1 MNFISTKRT
10 LRKALSGLV
19 PGLLLAVAG
28 SPVIAQQR
36 PGSLVNKE
44 DSVYIRQH
52 YTKIER
58 MVPMRDGVKL
68 FTSIYL
74 PKDST
79 KTYPIM
85 FDRTP
90 YSVAPYGADAYKTSL
105 GPSMLFARDG
115 YIFVYQDVRGRYM
128 SEGTFVGVRPHNP
141 NKQKPADIDESSDTY
156 DSIEWLLKNIRNNN
170 GKVGTWGISAPGFY
184 TTMTAIDAHP
194 ALKIASPQA
203 PVTDWFMGDDRHHN
217 GAFFLMGTFA
227 FLSSYGQP
235 RPEPTPKGAPGFS
248 AYITPDS
255 YKFYMD
261 LGPIKNANEKYF
273 KGQNSIWNEMMNH
286 ETYDAFWQAR
296 TPVPHLKNIKPA
308 MLTVGGWFDQEDLY
322 GPLKTYAGVERNNP
336 ASPNLLVMGPW
347 IHGGWARSTGESL
360 GNIKFGDKT
369 SQFYRENIEFP
380 LFNHYLKGTPDPKL
394 PKAYIFETGSN
405 QWKKYDQWPPKN
417 TEEKSLYLHPNG
429 KLSFTPPAGNS
440 TPDEYISDPKKPVP
454 FTNEIRI
461 IRGSDF
467 MYEDQ
472 RFAAVRPDVLV
483 YESDVLDEDVTIS
496 GNVMADLFVSTTG
509 TDADFVV
516 KLIDVYPDNAPND
529 SPVPTTKMGGFQL
542 LIRGEVMRAKF
553 RKSFSKPEPMVPNKV
568 TEVKFDMQ
576 DAAHTF
582 KKGHRIMVQVQSS
595 WFPLVDRNP
604 QKFVNIYQATEA
616 DFQKA
621 THKVYTSKQQSSR
634 VVVRILT
641 K

>member
-1 MNFISTKRT
+1 MKYTSKSLAKTSIP
-10 LRKALSGLV
+10 ALMLGFLLSLLV
-19 PGLLLAVAG
+19 QPLL
-28 SPVIAQQR
+28 AQQR
-36 PGSLVNKE
+36 PGAIVNKE
-44 DSVYIRQH
+44 DSLYIRQN
-52 YTKIER
+52 YIKIER

-85 FDRTP
+85 LDRTP
-90 YSVAPYGADAYKTSL
+90 YSVAPYGPDAYKTAL

-128 SEGTFVGVRPHNP
+128 SEGDFVAVRPYIP
-141 NKQKPADIDESSDTY
+141 NKKKKTEIDESSDTY
-156 DSIEWLLKNIRNNN
+156 DAIDWLIKNVRSNN

-184 TTMTAIDAHP
+184 TTATVIDAHP
-194 ALKIASPQA
+194 ALKAASPQA

-235 RPEPTPKGAPGFS
+235 RPVPTPKGSPGYS
-248 AYITPDS
+248 AYGTPDS
-255 YKFYMD
+255 YQFFLDM
-261 LGPIKNANEKYF
+261 GPIKNINEKIF
-273 KGQNSIWNEMMNH
+273 KNQNAIWNEMMDH
-286 ETYDAFWQAR
+286 GTYDEFWQAR

-308 MLTVGGWFDQEDLY
+308 VMTVGGWFDQEDLY
-322 GPLKTYAGVERNNP
+322 GPLKTYAGIERNSP
-336 ASPNLLVMGPW
+336 KSPNVLIMGPW
-347 IHGGWARSTGESL
+347 IHGGFARSTGESL
-360 GNIKFGDKT
+360 GNIKFGSKT
-369 SQFYRENIEFP
+369 STFYRETIEFP
-380 LFNHYLKGTPDPKL
+380 FFNHYLKDTPDPQL

-405 QWKKYDQWPPKN
+405 VWKKYDQWPPKN
-417 TEEKSLYLHPNG
+417 SEEKSLYLQPNG
-429 KLSFTPPAGNS
+429 KLSFTPPTGTAA
-440 TPDEYISDPKKPVP
+440 PDEYVSDPKKPVP
-454 FTNEIRI
+454 FTSEIRI

-472 RFAAVRPDVLV
+472 RFAATRPDVLV
-483 YESDVLDEDVTIS
+483 FESESLTEDMTIS
-496 GNVMADLFVSTTG
+496 GNVMADLFVATTG

-516 KLIDVYPDNAPND
+516 KLIDVYPDDAPND
-529 SPVPTTKMGGFQL
+529 SPIPTTKMGGFQL
-542 LIRGEVMRAKF
+542 LVRGEVMRAKF
-553 RKSFSKPEPMVPNKV
+553 RKSFSKPEPLVPNEV

-582 KKGHRIMVQVQSS
+582 KKGHKLMVQVQSS

-621 THKVYTSKQQSSR
+621 THKVYFSDKQASR
-634 VVVRILT
+634 VVVRVI